1 MRIQKNIDPSLS
13 WVGKSHHHDQHVAHK
28 FRWWPGACL
37 SLLANDPK
45 DHSQHHDTGGRQNNH
60 CHQSSSVHN
69 VNITITFVVVI
80 TITIR
85 YSPHECTPARAFPFL
100 SLASHRFVISPKYL
114 FQFEMVKMSL
124 TLLFHTN
131 YQQTNGIDC
140 DEKYIS
146 YKNNSR
152 R

>member
-1 MRIQKNIDPSLS
+1 MINS
-13 WVGKSHHHDQHVAHK
+13 DQHVPHT

-37 SLLANDPK
+37 SLLANNPK

-80 TITIR
+80 TITITFVVVISIIIR

-100 SLASHRFVISPKYL
+100 SLASHRFVIFPKYL
-114 FQFEMVKMSL
+114 FKFVIFKMSL
-124 TLLFHTN
+124 TLSFHTN
-131 YQQTNGIDC
+131 QQMASIVAQSAFPT
-140 DEKYIS
+140 K
-146 YKNNSR
+146 KNSR

>member
-1 MRIQKNIDPSLS
+1 MINSN
-13 WVGKSHHHDQHVAHK
+13 QHILHT

-37 SLLANDPK
+37 SLLANNPK

-69 VNITITFVVVI
+69 VNIAITFVVVI
-80 TITIR
+80 AIITVTIR
-85 YSPHECTPARAFPFL
+85 CSPHECTPARAFPFL

-131 YQQTNGIDC
+131 KQMASIVTKSTFPTKITPAGENKRSQ
-140 DEKYIS
+140 
-146 YKNNSR
+146 R
-152 R
+152 RHDSCRL